1 MVLSSGVDMT
11 QTPDINMLWNSR
23 PGIATGSGGIT
34 PIPTP
39 GSRQWTIGYQAGR
52 SLPDFAMRKGM
63 LRPLRPLI
71 DSLGTNNVGS
81 GLLGAAAGGV
91 IGAGAALAGG
101 GSVGRGALVGAGT
114 GMAGMLLASLYA
126 QNRLRNTRF
135 YQEPRPAE
143 PWRDKVAFY
152 AGTPDGSQAIMQKLM
167 SDYSLSSADKSTLQ
181 REVGKL
187 NHSQLGELSRVV
199 GGAVGAG
206 IGALIARYLL
216 KMGVGGT
223 ALLAIAGAAIG
234 GQFSS
239 LRNAYG
245 QRSDPGHD
253 MFGQPRFV

>member
-1 MVLSSGVDMT
+1 M
-11 QTPDINMLWNSR
+11 QTPDVNMMWNSR
-23 PGIATGSGGIT
+23 PGVSAGSGGIT

-52 SLPDFAMRKGM
+52 SLPDYAMRKGM

-71 DSLGTNNVGS
+71 DSLGTNNVGA
-81 GLLGAAAGGV
+81 GLMGAGIGGV
-91 IGAGAALAGG
+91 IGAGASLAGG

-126 QNRLRNTRF
+126 QNRLHNTRF
-135 YQEPRPAE
+135 YQTPRPAE

-152 AGTPDGSQAIMQKLM
+152 AGTPDGSQQILQKLM
-167 SDYSLSSADKSTLQ
+167 GDYSLSAMDKNTLSQ
-181 REVGKL
+181 AVGKL
-187 NHSQLGELSRVV
+187 DHSQLSELSQLV
-199 GGAVGAG
+199 GPAVGAG

-216 KMGVGGT
+216 KMGAGGT

-234 GQFSS
+234 GQFSG

-245 QRSDPGHD
+245 QKADPGHD
-253 MFGQPRFV
+253 MFGQVRFV